1 MDQKF
6 KIRKALLANREKFD
20 EYKYFDKNNIIYNNV
35 LNLLNQLSSEI
46 GDDRVGGSVDDL
58 ESLREKTIR
67 NKTGK
72 DLGLYFPLKTEP
84 DLFKFVITSGWN
96 SCLPKVKNTE
106 MNYVSYD
113 AGGKL
118 VKSEFGD
125 LYEPASDEIIIPKV
139 VLIPGLAFDIK
150 GYRLGYGIG
159 HFDRYF
165 AQNINTNIIKIGVC
179 YDNMLFEKLPSDN
192 HDIRMNYIITEYNIY
207 KL

>member
-6 KIRKALLANREKFD
+6 KIRKTLLSNREKFD
-20 EYKYFDKNNIIYNNV
+20 EYKYFDKNDIIYNNV
-35 LNLLNQLSSEI
+35 LSLLNLLSFEMGYQ
-46 GDDRVGGSVDDL
+46 GGIHNVD
-58 ESLREKTIR
+58 EKASLKD
-67 NKTGK
+67 KVLHSKVGK

-96 SCLPKVKNTE
+96 ICLPKVKNTE
-106 MNYVSYD
+106 MNYVSYN

-118 VKSEFGD
+118 IKSEFGD
-125 LYEPASDEIIIPKV
+125 LYEPASDDVIIPKV

-165 AQNINTNIIKIGVC
+165 AQNVNINIIRIGVC
-179 YDNMLFEKLPSDN
+179 YDNMLFEKLPSDE
-192 HDIRMNYIITEYNIY
+192 HDIRMDYIITEYNIY

>member
-6 KIRKALLANREKFD
+6 KIRKNLLSNREKFD
-20 EYKYFDKNNIIYNNV
+20 AYKYFDSNDIIYNNV
-35 LNLLNQLSSEI
+35 LSLLNQLASGM
-46 GDDRVGGSVDDL
+46 GDHGMNSSVDDRDSFIKKAL
-58 ESLREKTIR
+58 KSKY
-67 NKTGK
+67 GK

-96 SCLPKVKNTE
+96 ICLPKVKNTD
-106 MNYVSYD
+106 MTYVSYN

-118 VKSEFGD
+118 IKSEFGD
-125 LYEPASDEIIIPKV
+125 LYEPASEEVIIPKV
-139 VLIPGLAFDIK
+139 ALVPGLAFDIK

-165 AQNINTNIIKIGVC
+165 AQNVNTNIIKIGVC
-179 YDNMLFEKLPSDN
+179 YDDMLFEKLPSDD
-192 HDIRMNYIITEYNIY
+192 HDIQMDYIITEYNIY